1 MRNQYKLWFFSLD
14 WIIYT
19 KFQHSKK
26 ICARNFDFE
35 KRISGGNLVLVPST
49 TLVRNRVRS
58 SWSNYSIVWM
68 REKVSYQVLRRRY
81 SQIYAP
87 IYTVQRK
94 FMLQNCEVSISFLC
108 GDQIC
113 CRSWSIIARAYGISI
128 VTENFRIFIT
138 EKKKVGRKK
147 IYPPPP
153 PPKTFV
159 GGYFLMRR
167 TFVIYKDATSSLPNL
182 GRGAPREHIV

>member
-1 MRNQYKLWFFSLD
+1 MSKYLLKNERMHTSCALPDLWFQEIPFWSRIPPPPPAPNLLYLSTEWSQICPKRKVAKTSKKSWEISANNDFFSLN

-58 SWSNYSIVWM
+58 SWSNLTIVWM
-68 REKVSYQVLRRRY
+68 RGKVSYQVLRRRY

-87 IYTVQRK
+87 T
-94 FMLQNCEVSISFLC
+94 
-108 GDQIC
+108 
-113 CRSWSIIARAYGISI
+113 
-128 VTENFRIFIT
+128 
-138 EKKKVGRKK
+138 
-147 IYPPPP
+147 
-153 PPKTFV
+153 
-159 GGYFLMRR
+159 
-167 TFVIYKDATSSLPNL
+167 
-182 GRGAPREHIV
+182 